1 MEVKSLSW
9 MILLKYSYIGYW
21 QLDLY
26 ANTIL
31 GDSVSDT
38 ATVTQSVTNHK
49 TWNIFMLKIKEEACT
64 QHLAVSNHSPT
75 KIVADIICVIDT
87 T

>member
-1 MEVKSLSW
+1 MKSLSG

-38 ATVTQSVTNHK
+38 ATGAQSETNHK
-49 TWNIFMLKIKEEACT
+49 TSYKSRKKLAH

>member
-1 MEVKSLSW
+1 

-64 QHLAVSNHSPT
+64 PT
-75 KIVADIICVIDT
+75 FSCLEPQSDKNSG
-87 T
+87 